1 MRSIIASLALRTL
14 GVLGFLVLVLQTLA
28 AMERGQWVLFCLGWA
43 AVMWLLWLAGEWSW
57 KGE

>member
-1 MRSIIASLALRTL
+1 MRSTIASLALRTL

-28 AMERGQWVLFCLGWA
+28 AMERSQWILFCLGWA
-43 AVMWLLWLAGEWSW
+43 AVMWLLWLAEEWSR